1 MVEKEYLVLGVL
13 ALLIVVMAVQALQL
27 NELKSRVAALSVA
40 GVRAQAASAPVQSTQ
55 PVALPPSLQN
65 LPTQVGGC

>member
-13 ALLIVVMAVQALQL
+13 ALLIIVMAAQALQL
-27 NELKSRVAALSVA
+27 NELKSKVAALSVA
-40 GVRAQAASAPVQSTQ
+40 GIRAQAASAPAQTTQ
-55 PVALPPSLQN
+55 PAALPSNLQN

>member
-1 MVEKEYLVLGVL
+1 MEKEYLVLGVL
-13 ALLIVVMAVQALQL
+13 ALLIIVMAAQALQL

-40 GVRAQAASAPVQSTQ
+40 GIRAQGTGAPVQTAQAA
-55 PVALPPSLQN
+55 ALPSNLQN